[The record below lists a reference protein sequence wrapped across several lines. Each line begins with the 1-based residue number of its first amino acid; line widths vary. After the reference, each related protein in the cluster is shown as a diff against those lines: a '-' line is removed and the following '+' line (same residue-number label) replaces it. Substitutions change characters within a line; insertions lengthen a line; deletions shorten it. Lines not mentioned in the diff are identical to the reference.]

1 MHLTYPL
8 GYNSAEVFPFRI
20 LKKLYYSNRDRLSK
34 EHVTYHIRRHPELY
48 NIKELLAPKPLRRP
62 NWRFTIDYAEDY
74 KFMKKLFSSLYVTN
88 STIKYDSLV
97 KYLDMNPKL
106 LKINQKYWLGTK
118 LDYVNPV
125 KDGL

>member
-1 MHLTYPL
+1 
-8 GYNSAEVFPFRI
+8 
-20 LKKLYYSNRDRLSK
+20 
-34 EHVTYHIRRHPELY
+34 
-48 NIKELLAPKPLRRP
+48 
-62 NWRFTIDYAEDY
+62 
-74 KFMKKLFSSLYVTN
+74 MKKLFSLQYVTN